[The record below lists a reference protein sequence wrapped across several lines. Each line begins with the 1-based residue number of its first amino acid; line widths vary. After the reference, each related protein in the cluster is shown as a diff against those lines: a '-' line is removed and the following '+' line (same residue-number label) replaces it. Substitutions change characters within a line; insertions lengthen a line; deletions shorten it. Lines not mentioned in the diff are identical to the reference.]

1 MAGLFYFRTYCSA
14 FYRVVLSGKWKLLRY
29 LWDDQITG

>member
-14 FYRVVLSGKWKLLRY
+14 FYRVVLSGKWKLL
-29 LWDDQITG
+29 LLFVG